1 MSGKER
7 NTIFNAFYWPSNG
20 QTEPFENIW
29 NFFSK
34 KKITNK
40 VVLIAD
46 DFNLNLFYHNTCKK
60 VQDFSILIYENGMIA
75 RINDPTRVT
84 RMTASAIYC
93 ILTSSFIDRNFK
105 AVIIKNDLQHSFPI

>member
-1 MSGKER
+1 MSDKER
-7 NTIFNAFYWPSNG
+7 NSIFKAFYWPSNG
-20 QTEPFENIW
+20 EAEPFDNIW
-29 NFFSK
+29 NFFSE

>member
-1 MSGKER
+1 MK
-7 NTIFNAFYWPSNG
+7 
-20 QTEPFENIW
+20 
-29 NFFSK
+29 FFSK

-105 AVIIKNDLQHSFPI
+105 AVIIKNDLQHSFPIEFLSEEKKMKN